1 MSVTAE
7 IVPVEVPP
15 VLAKATVAPP
25 VEIVLLFA
33 SRACNVR
40 VTAEP
45 EATLAEETVINDLTA
60 EIVPGFTVTVGKL
73 EVSGDEF
80 RVARRVVAVPATTP
94 VKVPV

>member
-1 MSVTAE
+1 LSVTAE

-15 VLAKATVAPP
+15 VLENTTVAPP
-25 VEIVLLFA
+25 VEIKLLLV
-33 SRACNVR
+33 SRAVNVT

-45 EATLAEETVINDLTA
+45 EATLAEETVIKELTA

-80 RVARRVVAVPATTP
+80 RVARRVVAVPETIP
-94 VKVPV
+94 VKVAV